1 MKAPTPHAALRY
13 FALVFA
19 AGFALGALRV
29 PLLVPRLGER
39 WAELLEMPL
48 MAGAIY
54 FAARHVVRRERL
66 EPGAALAAGVVALA
80 LMLLAEVLLVTL
92 LRGLDLRSYIA
103 SRDPVSGVVYL
114 AMLGGY
120 ALLPAL
126 LARVDRARLSSAHR
140 Q

>member
-1 MKAPTPHAALRY
+1 MKAPTPRAALRY

-29 PLLVPRLGER
+29 PLLVPPVGER